1 MAGKYT
7 GTTDRMT
14 WGQIWTLTVSCGA
27 VALVVAAM
35 AALNTALADLARD
48 TGATQSQL
56 TWIVDGYTLALACLL
71 LPSGALGDRYGR
83 RGLLI
88 VGLLVFGLASA
99 APILLDSPTEI
110 IAARAVA
117 GIGAALVM
125 PATLS
130 ILTASFPAT
139 QRAKAVGIWSGV
151 AGSGGV
157 AGLIGSGLLLEKWSW
172 HAIFIGLAVASAV
185 LFVLAFS
192 IPSSRDEHPYSFDI
206 PGAVLSAGSIG
217 LFVLGIIEA
226 PQRGWLDPWVLA
238 AIVGGIAAGVVFAV
252 VEARTEHP
260 LLDVRLF
267 RNRTFGVGAVS
278 LLMQFLATF
287 GLFFLIVQ
295 HLQLVLDYSPL
306 QSALALAP
314 IAVVV
319 LALSVAAP
327 WLIPRIGLRVLTFV
341 GLAVLGV
348 ALAMLGQLD
357 ADSSYR
363 DVAVPLLIAA
373 VGLGLCTAPATTAIV
388 QNTPTAKQGVA
399 SAVNDATREIG
410 AAIGVALA
418 GSVLAAGYGR
428 NIAPAVDAVPEQAKQ
443 PVGDSLAAALEV
455 SKLAGPQGQQ
465 LADFARES
473 FLQGMQEASLA
484 LAGVMLVS
492 AVVLG
497 IWAPG
502 GRGIAA
508 LDEGAEAHSLAEV
521 D

>member
-7 GTTDRMT
+7 RTADRMT
-14 WGQIWTLTVSCGA
+14 WGQIWTLTVSCAA

-83 RGLLI
+83 RGLLV
-88 VGLLVFGLASA
+88 VGLLLFGLASA
-99 APILLDSPTEI
+99 SPILFDSPTQI
-110 IAARAVA
+110 ISARAVA
-117 GIGAALVM
+117 GVGAAFVM

-130 ILTASFPAT
+130 ILTASFPAR

-151 AGSGGV
+151 AGSGGI
-157 AGLIGSGLLLEKWSW
+157 AGLVGSGLLLEQWTW
-172 HAIFIGLAVASAV
+172 HAIFIGLAGASAM
-185 LFVLAFS
+185 LFVLAFT
-192 IPSSRDEHPYSFDI
+192 IPSSRDDAPPPFDVR
-206 PGAVLSAGSIG
+206 GAVLSAVAIG
-217 LFVLGIIEA
+217 VFVLGIIEA
-226 PQRGWLDPWVLA
+226 PQRGWLDPWVLG
-238 AIVGGIAAGVVFAV
+238 AIVGGIAAGAVFAV
-252 VEARTEHP
+252 VEARTVHP

-267 RNRTFGVGAVS
+267 RNRTFGVGATS
-278 LLMQFLATF
+278 LLLQFLATF

-295 HLQLVLDYSPL
+295 HLQLVLGYSPL

-319 LALSVAAP
+319 IGLSVAAP
-327 WLIPRIGLRVLTFV
+327 WLIPRVGLRILTFV

-348 ALAMLGQLD
+348 ALAIIGHLD
-357 ADSSYR
+357 AGSSYR
-363 DVAVPLLIAA
+363 DVAVPLVIAS
-373 VGLGLCTAPATTAIV
+373 VGLGLCTAAATTAIV

-428 NIAPAVDAVPEQAKQ
+428 NIQPAVDAVPEAAKQ
-443 PVGDSLAAALEV
+443 PVSDSLAAALEV
-455 SKLAGPQGQQ
+455 SKMAGPQGDQ
-465 LADFARES
+465 LADFAKDA
-473 FLQGMQEASLA
+473 FLHGMQEASTV
-484 LAGVMLVS
+484 LAGVMLVT

-497 IWAPG
+497 FWAPG

-508 LDEGAEAHSLAEV
+508 ITEEPESPSLADV

>member
-7 GTTDRMT
+7 ETNDRMT
-14 WGQIWTLTVSCGA
+14 LGQIWTLTVSCAA

-56 TWIVDGYTLALACLL
+56 TWIVDGYTLTLACLL
-71 LPSGALGDRYGR
+71 LPSGALGDRHGR
-83 RGLLI
+83 RGLLVI
-88 VGLLVFGLASA
+88 GLLLFGLASA
-99 APILLDSPTEI
+99 APVLLDTPTQI
-110 IAARAVA
+110 IGARAVA
-117 GIGAALVM
+117 GLGAAFVM

-130 ILTASFPAT
+130 ILTASFPAA
-139 QRAKAVGIWSGV
+139 QRSKAVGIWSGV
-151 AGSGGV
+151 AGSGGI
-157 AGLIGSGLLLEKWSW
+157 AGLIGSGLLLEQWSW
-172 HAIFIGLAVASAV
+172 HAIFIGLAGVSAV

-192 IPSSRDEHPYSFDI
+192 IPSSRDEEPSAFDVR
-206 PGAVLSAGSIG
+206 GAVLSAAAIG

-226 PQRGWLDPWVLA
+226 PGRGWLDPWVLA
-238 AIVGGIAAGVVFAV
+238 AIVGGLAAGVLFTV
-252 VEARTEHP
+252 VEARTAHP

-287 GLFFLIVQ
+287 GLFFLIIQ
-295 HLQLVLDYSPL
+295 HLQLVLGYSPL

-319 LALSVAAP
+319 IALSVAAP
-327 WLIPRIGLRVLTFV
+327 WLIPHLGLRVLTFV

-348 ALAMLGQLD
+348 SLALIGQLD
-357 ADSSYR
+357 AASTYGE
-363 DVAVPLLIAA
+363 VAVPLVIAA

-455 SKLAGPQGQQ
+455 AKMAGPQGQQ
-465 LADFARES
+465 LADFAKES
-473 FLQGMQEASLA
+473 FLHGMQQASLA
-484 LAGVMLVS
+484 LAGVTLVS
-492 AVVLG
+492 AVALG
-497 IWAPG
+497 FWAPA

-508 LDEGAEAHSLAEV
+508 IDEAPEPGALADV